1 MGFFKNLVGGAI
13 SDGIGN
19 ALSKAVEK
27 AVAPAAE
34 KFAKKQAEAIDDA
47 TRRTDAV
54 MQQTAATLD
63 QAQQDL
69 DAAAAGRPVQ
79 VAEGATGGQPAQVAG
94 SSTEGQPAQ
103 AESGSTGGQPAQA
116 AAGGT
121 AASGRP
127 LTEEERKQ
135 AAEASAALKGF
146 SAMFSGAI
154 AQAKR
159 EAEEEAAAKKAAE
172 AAIFENWEQNLGAYP
187 KWDVGGSNFILE
199 EETPQNGYPAYR
211 LILDGRPYFVELYAA
226 KLRAAGFIARGCSNP
241 QDLNADTYYKIIDG
255 VCWSWNRT
263 DAASDGQICTYFY
276 VDTPPKPRQDTS
288 KSSSSD
294 LGGLAKGLFK
304 KILG

>member
-34 KFAKKQAEAIDDA
+34 KFAQKQAEAIDDA
-47 TRRTDAV
+47 TRRTDEA
-54 MQQTAATLD
+54 MRQTAEALD
-63 QAQQDL
+63 KAQQDL
-69 DAAAAGRPVQ
+69 DAAAAGQPVQ
-79 VAEGATGGQPAQVAG
+79 AAPQATPADG
-94 SSTEGQPAQ
+94 SPA
-103 AESGSTGGQPAQA
+103 PA
-116 AAGGT
+116 AAQ
-121 AASGRP
+121 RP

-135 AAEASAALKGF
+135 AAEASAALKGLG
-146 SAMFSGAI
+146 AMFSGAI

-159 EAEEEAAAKKAAE
+159 EAEEEQAAKKAAE
-172 AAIFENWEQNLGAYP
+172 AAIFENWEQNLGAFP

-199 EETPQNGYPAYR
+199 EETPRNGYPAYR

-276 VDTPPKPRQDTS
+276 VDTPPKPRNEPA
-288 KSSSSD
+288 KSSAGD
-294 LGGLAKGLFK
+294 LNGLAKGLLK
-304 KILG
+304 KILR

>member
-69 DAAAAGRPVQ
+69 DAAAAGQPVQ
-79 VAEGATGGQPAQVAG
+79 AAPADG
-94 SSTEGQPAQ
+94 STEGQPV
-103 AESGSTGGQPAQA
+103 QA
-116 AAGGT
+116 APADGSPAPS
-121 AASGRP
+121 AASGQAGQRP

-154 AQAKR
+154 AQAKK
-159 EAEEEAAAKKAAE
+159 EAEEEAAAKKVAE

-255 VCWSWNRT
+255 ICWSWNRT

-276 VDTPPKPRQDTS
+276 VDTPPKPRQETS

>member
-79 VAEGATGGQPAQVAG
+79 VVDGATGGQPAQVAG

-103 AESGSTGGQPAQA
+103 A

-121 AASGRP
+121 VASGRP

-276 VDTPPKPRQDTS
+276 VDTPPKPRQETS

>member
-13 SDGIGN
+13 SDGVGN

-47 TRRTDAV
+47 TRRTDAA
-54 MQQTAATLD
+54 MQQTAAALD

-69 DAAAAGRPVQ
+69 DAAAAGQPVQ
-79 VAEGATGGQPAQVAG
+79 VADGATGGQPAQAAG
-94 SSTEGQPAQ
+94 GSTE
-103 AESGSTGGQPAQA
+103 GQPAQA

-276 VDTPPKPRQDTS
+276 VDTPPKPRQEPS

>member
-13 SDGIGN
+13 SDGVGN

-47 TRRTDAV
+47 TRRTDAA
-54 MQQTAATLD
+54 MQQTAAALD

-69 DAAAAGRPVQ
+69 DAAAAGQPVQ
-79 VAEGATGGQPAQVAG
+79 VADGATGGQPV
-94 SSTEGQPAQ
+94 
-103 AESGSTGGQPAQA
+103 QA

-263 DAASDGQICTYFY
+263 DAASDGQICTSFY
-276 VDTPPKPRQDTS
+276 VDTPPKPRQEPS

>member
-79 VAEGATGGQPAQVAG
+79 VADGATGGQPAQVAG

-103 AESGSTGGQPAQA
+103 

-255 VCWSWNRT
+255 ICWSWNRT

-276 VDTPPKPRQDTS
+276 VDTPPKPRQETS

>member
-79 VAEGATGGQPAQVAG
+79 VADGATGGQPAQAAG
-94 SSTEGQPAQ
+94 SSTE
-103 AESGSTGGQPAQA
+103 GQPAQA

-255 VCWSWNRT
+255 ICWSWNRT

-276 VDTPPKPRQDTS
+276 VDTPPKPRQETS

>member
-79 VAEGATGGQPAQVAG
+79 VAEG
-94 SSTEGQPAQ
+94 STEGQPAVM
-103 AESGSTGGQPAQA
+103 ADGSTGGQPAQA

-276 VDTPPKPRQDTS
+276 VDTPPKPRQETS